1 MEQTQL
7 KQLQNLQLNLKKDEE
22 HLDYEEER
30 YYGKW
35 QYKRLPLWERQL
47 ELEAVMKGAG
57 TKRFKDLIK
66 EASRKKSAE
75 STTKHGQTLL
85 KGLIDPMAKAIEDYV
100 TEQQP
105 AFQKRP
111 ER

>member
-1 MEQTQL
+1 MEQAQL
-7 KQLQNLQLNLKKDEE
+7 KQLQNLQLNLKKNEE

-35 QYKRLPLWERQL
+35 QDKRLPLWERQL

-57 TKRFKDLIK
+57 TKRFKKLIDTAR
-66 EASRKKSAE
+66 EKSSE
-75 STTKHGQTLL
+75 SMTKHGQMLL
-85 KGLIDPMAKAIEDYV
+85 KKLIDPMAKAIEDYV

>member
-1 MEQTQL
+1 MEQAQL
-7 KQLQNLQLNLKKDEE
+7 KQLQDLQLNLKKDEE

-30 YYGKW
+30 YFGNW
-35 QYKRLPLWERQL
+35 QDKRLPLWERQL
-47 ELEAVMKGAG
+47 ELEAVMKVAG
-57 TKRFKDLIK
+57 TKRFKKLIDTAR
-66 EASRKKSAE
+66 EKSSE
-75 STTKHGQTLL
+75 SMTKHGQMLL
-85 KGLIDPMAKAIEDYV
+85 KKLIDPMAKAIEDYV

>member
-1 MEQTQL
+1 MEQAQL
-7 KQLQNLQLNLKKDEE
+7 KQLEDLQLNLKKDEE

-35 QYKRLPLWERQL
+35 QDKKLPLWERQL

-57 TKRFKDLIK
+57 TKRFKKLIDK
-66 EASRKKSAE
+66 AREKSSE
-75 STTKHGQTLL
+75 STTKHGQLLL
-85 KGLIDPMAKAIEDYV
+85 KGLINPMAAALREYV
-100 TEQQP
+100 ANQKP